1 MRVLITGGAG
11 YIGTELVRIFNEI
24 PDVKEV
30 IIYDN
35 LTRRNY
41 NLFLH
46 SGIEKSGKFHFI
58 EGELLDS
65 RKLKQVIQGID
76 VVIHLAAR
84 VESRLINA
92 SHHLYEQINN
102 WGTAEVV
109 YATEEASS
117 VKKFIYA
124 SSISVYGDSDIM
136 LDHSVEPFPR
146 TYYGSSKLRGEFHVK
161 RLFPKMQTAIL
172 RIGNTYGYGVSFRKD
187 TVMNALMFDAAYKH
201 KIRIN
206 GTGKQKRGL
215 IHIDKL
221 ISIFFKLI
229 KQDFESDVYDVVD
242 KNLSVLEMADLV
254 KEIYP
259 EIEILFVNQ
268 HLKLRNLEVR
278 PDSRFSL
285 LQEESNIRDELN
297 KFECHLRMS
306 RIKC

>member
-1 MRVLITGGAG
+1 MRVLVTGGAG
-11 YIGTELVRIFNEI
+11 YIGTELARVLNTMPE
-24 PDVKEV
+24 VKEV

-35 LTRRNY
+35 LARRNY

-46 SGIEKSGKFHFI
+46 SNIENGKIRFI

-65 RKLKQVIQGID
+65 RKLKQIMQGID

-109 YATEEASS
+109 YASEETAS

-124 SSISVYGDSDIM
+124 SSISVYGNSPTAVNHTI
-136 LDHSVEPFPR
+136 EPFPR

-187 TVMNALMFDAAYKH
+187 TVMNAFMFDAAYKH
-201 KIRIN
+201 KIKIN
-206 GTGKQKRGL
+206 GTGLQKRGF
-215 IHIDKL
+215 IHVNKL
-221 ISIFFKLI
+221 ITVFADFML
-229 KQDFESDVYDVVD
+229 QNFESDVYDVVD
-242 KNLSVLEMADLV
+242 KNLSIVEMADLV
-254 KEIYP
+254 KGIYP
-259 EIEILFVNQ
+259 DVEMLFVNQ
-268 HLKLRNLEVR
+268 HLELRNLEVE
-278 PDSRFSL
+278 PDLRLSL
-285 LQEESNIRDELN
+285 LQKESDINEEL
-297 KFECHLRMS
+297 KQFECHLRKS
-306 RIKC
+306 SIRC